1 MLLLPILSKA
11 NEAREIEFLIM
22 KIDRQ
27 LLDKIAH
34 LSRLEFDE
42 KDAEKMMKD
51 MTAIVDW
58 VEKLKEVDTDN
69 IEPLTT
75 MSHEVNVLREDEV
88 KEHLSHERALKNAP
102 KKDDDY
108 FRVPKVLE

>member
-1 MLLLPILSKA
+1 
-11 NEAREIEFLIM
+11 M
-22 KIDRQ
+22 KIDRA

-34 LSRLEFDE
+34 LSRLEFEE

-58 VEKLKEVDTDN
+58 VEKLKEVNTDGV
-69 IEPLTT
+69 EPLTT
-75 MSHEVNVLREDEV
+75 MSHEINVLREDEV
-88 KEHLSHERALKNAP
+88 KDHLPHDLALKNAP